1 MHLIIVVVQSSEEVE
16 SYMNQIGTRRA
27 AGDFSDNVC
36 RLLLPNGHYQ
46 HVDILRPHQ
55 LYRTFV
61 FLTFRMFSSSGSLV
75 KAAVK
80 LSQILSDLTT
90 LPPLLD

>member
-46 HVDILRPHQ
+46 HVNVLQPHQ
-55 LYRTFV
+55 LYRMFV
-61 FLTFRMFSSSGSLV
+61 FLTFRLFC
-75 KAAVK
+75 
-80 LSQILSDLTT
+80 
-90 LPPLLD
+90 